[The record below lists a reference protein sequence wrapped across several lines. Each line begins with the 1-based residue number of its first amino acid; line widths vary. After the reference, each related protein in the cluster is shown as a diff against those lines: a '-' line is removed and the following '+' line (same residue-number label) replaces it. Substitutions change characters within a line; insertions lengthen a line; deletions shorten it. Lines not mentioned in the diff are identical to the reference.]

1 MMNERITLANVYPSA
16 GDNPGFFERIFKKI
30 KEVGNNY
37 TIIWGDWNVVLDVNL
52 DTCNYKRMVVKA
64 TKYALLM
71 KGSLTE
77 RERERERER
86 GSDVM
91 TGPWSLAPVGTGPGQ
106 I

>member
-1 MMNERITLANVYPSA
+1 MMNERITLANVYGPSA

-37 TIIWGDWNVVLDVNL
+37 TIIGGDWNVVLDVNL

-77 RERERERER
+77 RERERER